1 MPEAALNE
9 DVIELKNE
17 YIERYTEK
25 YGEEQMSGNS
35 DLGFAGAWS
44 LFVDILPNAASYE
57 PDDVRAAFLSAD
69 ADYGS
74 TILNYGVQYDEAGQN
89 MRTLSTV
96 TQWAE
101 WRARRCIPRIFRCG
115 RTYTSA
121 AACLERQVN

>member
-96 TQWAE
+96 TQWQN
-101 WRARRCIPRIFRCG
+101 G
-115 RTYTSA
+115 
-121 AACLERQVN
+121 ERVAVYPESFAVGEPILLPLPAWSDR